1 MKKVFFLSQ
10 REAERMT
17 PVPGAAIVSI
27 TDPDRLD
34 ATLGPWSSLY
44 RIQFYDRTYSEDI
57 IRNFKSAFRMSFAS
71 CIDSQQARDLARH
84 LSRLAECNTKT
95 IYIHCY
101 YGEARSGAA
110 ALYLHDKHGYTL
122 SRPVTKPNRTVY
134 DLLCDPDKYEPL
146 IQSFEASE
154 QNSKHP
160 ASSIQGFLG
169 VAWDLTLT
177 GLGLRR

>member
-34 ATLGPWSSLY
+34 AKLGPWSSLY

-57 IRNFKSAFRMSFAS
+57 
-71 CIDSQQARDLARH
+71 
-84 LSRLAECNTKT
+84 
-95 IYIHCY
+95 
-101 YGEARSGAA
+101 
-110 ALYLHDKHGYTL
+110 
-122 SRPVTKPNRTVY
+122 
-134 DLLCDPDKYEPL
+134 
-146 IQSFEASE
+146 FEASE

-177 GLGLRR
+177 GLGLRK